1 MARSFS
7 EQEKQNIQLK
17 LLSECE
23 KSWAKFGYKKTS
35 IDELCVKVGI
45 SKGAFYAFFESKE
58 ALFCDT
64 MRLVQDRLYGY
75 ANEIMES
82 EPNKQGVTKVLKAIY
97 REYDKN
103 SFICDTHSADFIG
116 FTNKL
121 SAQQLEQI
129 TEYSEISGR
138 AFFEKPHLKFAVD
151 KEKGIATIYAAL
163 SIISVKEQLPYNHI
177 EVFDFMVDSLI
188 DKIFE

>member
-1 MARSFS
+1 MARSFT

-17 LLSECE
+17 LLAECE
-23 KSWAKFGYKKTS
+23 KSWSKFGYKKTS
-35 IDELCVKVGI
+35 IDELCGKVGI

-75 ANEIMES
+75 ANQVMES
-82 EPNKQGVTKVLKAIY
+82 EPNQYGLAKVMKAIY

-103 SFICDTHSADFIG
+103 TFMFDIHSIDFIG

-121 SAQQLEQI
+121 NEQQLNQI
-129 TEYSEISGR
+129 SEYSEKSAR
-138 AFFEKPHLKFAVD
+138 LFFEKPYLKFAVEKD
-151 KEKGIATIYAAL
+151 KGIAAISAAL
-163 SIISVKEQLPYNHI
+163 FIISAKEQLPYNHI

>member
-1 MARSFS
+1 MARSFT
-7 EQEKQNIQLK
+7 EQEKQNIQSK
-17 LLSECE
+17 LIAECE

-35 IDELCVKVGI
+35 IDELCVKAGI

-64 MRLVQDRLYGY
+64 LRLVQDRLYDY
-75 ANEIMES
+75 ANQIMES
-82 EPNKQGVTKVLKAIY
+82 EPNKHGIAKVLKEIY

-103 SFICDTHSADFIG
+103 PFIYDTHSMDFIG

-121 SAQQLEQI
+121 NEQQLHQI
-129 TEYSEISGR
+129 SEYSEKSGK
-138 AFFEKPHLKFAVD
+138 AFFEKPYLRFAVEKD
-151 KEKGIATIYAAL
+151 KGIATLFAAL
-163 SIISVKEQLPYNHI
+163 SIITVKENLPHNHL
-177 EVFDFMVDSLI
+177 EVFDFMVGCLI

>member
-1 MARSFS
+1 MARSFT
-7 EQEKQNIQLK
+7 EQEKQNIQLR
-17 LLSECE
+17 LLAECE

-35 IDELCVKVGI
+35 IDELCVKAGI

-64 MRLVQDRLYGY
+64 MRLVQDRLYDY
-75 ANEIMES
+75 ANQIMAR
-82 EPNKQGVTKVLKAIY
+82 EPNKYGLAKVLKAIY

-103 SFICDTHSADFIG
+103 SFMYDIHSMDFIS

-121 SAQQLEQI
+121 NEQQLKQI
-129 TEYSEISGR
+129 AEYSEKSGKV
-138 AFFEKPHLKFAVD
+138 FFEKQCLKFAVD
-151 KEKGIATIYAAL
+151 QDKGIATLYMAL
-163 SIISVKEQLPYNHI
+163 STISVKENLPYHHLEI
-177 EVFDFMVDSLI
+177 FDFMVDSLI

>member
-1 MARSFS
+1 MARSFT
-7 EQEKQNIQLK
+7 EQEKHNIQSK
-17 LLSECE
+17 LIAECE

-35 IDELCVKVGI
+35 IDELCVKAGI

-64 MRLVQDRLYGY
+64 LRLVQDRLYIY
-75 ANEIMES
+75 ANQIMES
-82 EPNKQGVTKVLKAIY
+82 EPNKHGVTKVLKAIY

-103 SFICDTHSADFIG
+103 PFIYDTHSMDFIG

-121 SAQQLEQI
+121 NEQQLGQI
-129 TEYSEISGR
+129 SEYSEKSGKE
-138 AFFEKPHLKFAVD
+138 FFKKPYLQFAV
-151 KEKGIATIYAAL
+151 EEGKGIATLYAAL
-163 SIISVKEQLPYNHI
+163 SIISVKENLPHSHL
-177 EVFDFMVDSLI
+177 EVFDFMVDSLV

>member
-7 EQEKQNIQLK
+7 EQEKQNIQMK

-35 IDELCVKVGI
+35 IDELCAKAGI

-75 ANEIMES
+75 ANEIMAQ
-82 EPNKQGVTKVLKAIY
+82 EPSKYGIAKVLKAIY
-97 REYDKN
+97 REYNK
-103 SFICDTHSADFIG
+103 STFICNTGSSDFIG

-121 SAQQLEQI
+121 NAQQLEQI
-129 TEYSEISGR
+129 TEYSEKSGR
-138 AFFEKPHLKFAVD
+138 AFFEKPYLKFAIEKD
-151 KEKGIATIYAAL
+151 KGIAVLYAAL
-163 SIISVKEQLPYNHI
+163 SIISEKEYLPYNHI

-188 DKIFE
+188 DKVFE